1 MAAMMSACL
10 AINRDRSTAEESSTN
25 KNKNKKINFIFPE
38 KPLIYPYSMAVV
50 YLYHG
55 EYMITQSKQLT

>member
-10 AINRDRSTAEESSTN
+10 AINRDRSTAEESS
-25 KNKNKKINFIFPE
+25 KNKNKKNENFIFTE
-38 KPLIYPYSMAVV
+38 KPLIYPYSFPVV
-50 YLYHG
+50 YLYRG